1 MKKLLLFISIFS
13 ISLMLVG
20 CSNKTEETR
29 TTTIERTTIITTTK
43 APVITTT
50 KSNEDRAKQM
60 YRRLLSALCQ
70 YNGKTLEINGKV
82 MTNDSS
88 TLLMDYA
95 FGINLGDNSTQTLY
109 FTLASQIDNLAPS
122 ATAIINFKV
131 VRPGE
136 FDDYLYLNVNKD
148 FVIFVKYLTE
158 MVKEDFNKD
167 EFYNRDDIK
176 NATGMDVKVNLNELM
191 SKEITITSD
200 ISLTVRTIVSQIF
213 STQTIG
219 SNINGL
225 LSSLKSY
232 NILDKDYILNV
243 SFLRDTLISVL
254 YEVLYNEKTEDAV
267 ALKDSIIKNV
277 DKVLSVMD
285 YFHLKEVPTVSPY
298 YIGFESDELNITES
312 FPEIKE
318 YTDLIGD
325 DFITKL
331 DFTANLNNDYFLNN
345 LSFKLVKVERTE
357 LAERESALIEFKNIF
372 SKELNIDITMSD
384 SATLVNFEDLI
395 NIFK

>member
-20 CSNKTEETR
+20 CYNKTEETK

-243 SFLRDTLISVL
+243 SFSRDTLISVL
-254 YEVLYNEKTEDAV
+254 YEALYNEKTEDAV

-285 YFHLKEVPTVSPY
+285 YFHLKEVPSTSPY

-345 LSFKLVKVERTE
+345 LSLKLVKVERTE